1 MLRRTISTLVLA
13 AATATQVS
21 SVASGSQIQAI
32 YPQVRAATG
41 QNVAPVYEGWYRTPE
56 GSVFALFGYF
66 NRNTEEVVDIPIGD
80 GNKIVAG
87 PADRGQPTRFAPG
100 RVIGAFSVPV
110 ANDQIG
116 AELVWTLT
124 VHGQT
129 VTVPVNLDPAYAI
142 SPLKYATD
150 GNTPPVVKLDPDG
163 PSAQGLSGLTL
174 TRHASRSVP
183 MKLDLWFSDDG
194 LPRPGVLLPRGSPE
208 PSVTWAVYRSGPG
221 SVTISDSTP
230 PLEGGKASTT
240 ATFSE
245 PGDYV
250 LHAVASDGSHFG
262 YYCCWTLVYLKVV
275 VSG

>member
-1 MLRRTISTLVLA
+1 MLKRTIPTFALA
-13 AATATQVS
+13 VATATQLT

-32 YPQVRAATG
+32 YPQVRATTG

-80 GNKIVAG
+80 GNKIAPG
-87 PADRGQPTRFAPG
+87 PPDQGQPTRFVPG

-110 ANDQIG
+110 TSDQID
-116 AELVWTLT
+116 AEMAWTLT

-129 VTVPVNLDPAYAI
+129 LTVPVNLDPAYAI
-142 SPLKYATD
+142 STLKYATD
-150 GNTPPVVKLDPDG
+150 GNTPPIVKLDPAG

-183 MKLDLWFSDDG
+183 MKLDVWFSDDG
-194 LPRPGVLLPRGSPE
+194 LPRPGVFLRLGSPE
-208 PSVTWAVYRSGPG
+208 PSVTWHVYRSGPG

-230 PLEGGKASTT
+230 PLEGGKAITT

-250 LHAVASDGSHFG
+250 LYVVASDGSHFG